1 MEFLQPRAKGRPGT
15 SPGSVDYR
23 LARKRVLRGLRSG
36 DADPA
41 DFCDAQRELLR
52 VALACSEHSDEPCP
66 VCKEPDLRIVRFVF
80 GPRLPKGGLCV
91 TSKGE
96 LRRLADRSGEHR
108 CFVVEVCP
116 SCRWNHLLSTYLLG
130 AERSA

>member
-1 MEFLQPRAKGRPGT
+1 
-15 SPGSVDYR
+15 
-23 LARKRVLRGLRSG
+23 
-36 DADPA
+36 
-41 DFCDAQRELLR
+41 
-52 VALACSEHSDEPCP
+52 
-66 VCKEPDLRIVRFVF
+66 
-80 GPRLPKGGLCV
+80 V